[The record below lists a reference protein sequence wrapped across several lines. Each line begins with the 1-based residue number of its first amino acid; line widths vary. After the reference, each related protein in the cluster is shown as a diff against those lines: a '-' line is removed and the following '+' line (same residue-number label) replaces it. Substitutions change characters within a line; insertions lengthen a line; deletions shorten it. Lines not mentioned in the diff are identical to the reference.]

1 MTRAVL
7 QRLSGAAMVMFVVA
21 SIAFV
26 VIRLAPGD
34 PAALML
40 GPDASAAQVA
50 ALRARLGLD
59 APLWRQ
65 YLDYLLAAL
74 HGDLGNSIFLGRPVV
89 QALAER
95 VEPTLCLTLMAIVLA
110 LAIGIPAGSIAAV
123 RRGGLL
129 DQAVLTAAMLA
140 ASLPAFWLALL
151 LIRRFATD
159 LHWFPASG
167 YGPPDASFLE
177 RMRHLLLPAVVLG
190 LNNSALV
197 TRFTRASMLDVLGE
211 DYVRTARAKG
221 LRETGVMLRHV
232 LRPGLVPVLT
242 VVGMSMALLLGGAVV
257 TETVFG
263 LPGVGSLVV
272 SAVLRR
278 DYPVL
283 QGALLVI
290 AGVYVLVNLLVDL
303 LYLAA
308 DPRLRS

>member
-1 MTRAVL
+1 MAHAVL
-7 QRLSGAAMVMFVVA
+7 RRIGGAICVMFVVA
-21 SIAFV
+21 SLAFV

-40 GPDASAAQVA
+40 GPEASTAQVE

-65 YLDYLLAAL
+65 YLDYLGAAVR
-74 HGDLGNSIFLGRPVV
+74 GDLGTSIFLGRPVV

-95 VEPTLCLTLMAIVLA
+95 VEPTLCLTLMAIA
-110 LAIGIPAGSIAAV
+110 LAMAIGLPAGSVAAMH
-123 RRGGLL
+123 RGKGL
-129 DQAVLTAAMLA
+129 DQVVLTAAMLA
-140 ASLPAFWLALL
+140 ASLPAFWLALM
-151 LIRRFATD
+151 LIRRFAVG

-167 YGPPDASFLE
+167 YGPPDASFAD
-177 RMRHLLLPAVVLG
+177 RMRCLLLPAVVLG

-211 DYVRTARAKG
+211 DFVRTARAKG
-221 LRETGVMLRHV
+221 VRESGVLLRHV

-242 VVGMSMALLLGGAVV
+242 VIGLSMALLLGGAVV
-257 TETVFG
+257 VEAVFG

-278 DYPVL
+278 DYPVI
-283 QGALLVI
+283 QGALLAI
-290 AGVYVLVNLLVDL
+290 AGIYVLVNLAVDL

-308 DPRLRS
+308 DPRLRA

>member
-1 MTRAVL
+1 MTLAVL
-7 QRLSGAAMVMFVVA
+7 RRIGGAAIVMFVVA
-21 SIAFV
+21 SLAFV

-50 ALRARLGLD
+50 AVRARLGLD

-65 YLDYLLAAL
+65 YLDYLLAAAR
-74 HGDLGNSIFLGRPVV
+74 GDLGNSIFLGRPVV

-95 VEPTLCLTLMAIVLA
+95 VEPTLCLTLMAITLA
-110 LAIGIPAGSIAAV
+110 LAIGLPAGSVAAMN
-123 RRGGLL
+123 RGGVL
-129 DQAVLTAAMLA
+129 DAAMLA
-140 ASLPAFWLALL
+140 ASLPAFWLALI
-151 LIRRFATD
+151 LIRRFAVG

-177 RMRHLLLPAVVLG
+177 RMRYLLLPAVVLG

-211 DYVRTARAKG
+211 DFVRTARAKG
-221 LRETGVMLRHV
+221 LRETMVLLRHV

-242 VVGMSMALLLGGAVV
+242 VVGLSVALLLGGAVV

-278 DYPVL
+278 DYPVI
-283 QGALLVI
+283 QGALLAI
-290 AGVYVLVNLLVDL
+290 AGVYVLVNLVVDL

-308 DPRLRS
+308 DPRLRT

>member
-1 MTRAVL
+1 MTLAVL
-7 QRLSGAAMVMFVVA
+7 RRIGGAAIVMFVVA
-21 SIAFV
+21 SLAFV

-40 GPDASAAQVA
+40 GPDASAAQVT

-59 APLWRQ
+59 SPLWRQ
-65 YLDYLLAAL
+65 YLDYLLAAVR
-74 HGDLGNSIFLGRPVV
+74 GDLGTSIFLGRPVV

-95 VEPTLCLTLMAIVLA
+95 VEPTLCLTLMAITLA
-110 LAIGIPAGSIAAV
+110 LAIGLPAGSVAAKN
-123 RRGGLL
+123 RGGTL
-129 DQAVLTAAMLA
+129 DQVVLTAAMLA
-140 ASLPAFWLALL
+140 ASLPAFWLALM
-151 LIRRFATD
+151 LIRRFAVG

-177 RMRHLLLPAVVLG
+177 RMHYLLLPAVVLG

-211 DYVRTARAKG
+211 DFVRTARAKG
-221 LRETGVMLRHV
+221 LRETAVLLRHV

-242 VVGMSMALLLGGAVV
+242 VVGLSVALLLGGAVV

-278 DYPVL
+278 DYPVI
-283 QGALLVI
+283 QGALLAI
-290 AGVYVLVNLLVDL
+290 AGVYVLVNLIVDL

-308 DPRLRS
+308 DPRLRT

>member
-1 MTRAVL
+1 MTLAVL
-7 QRLSGAAMVMFVVA
+7 RRIGGAAIVMFVVA
-21 SIAFV
+21 SLAFV

-50 ALRARLGLD
+50 AVRARLGLD

-65 YLDYLLAAL
+65 YLDYLLAAAR
-74 HGDLGNSIFLGRPVV
+74 GDLGNSIFLGRPVV

-95 VEPTLCLTLMAIVLA
+95 VEPTLCLTLMAITLA
-110 LAIGIPAGSIAAV
+110 LAIGLPAGSVAAMN
-123 RRGGLL
+123 RGGVL

-140 ASLPAFWLALL
+140 ASLPAFWLALI
-151 LIRRFATD
+151 LIRRFAVG

-177 RMRHLLLPAVVLG
+177 RMRYLLLPAVVLG

-211 DYVRTARAKG
+211 DFVRTARAKG
-221 LRETGVMLRHV
+221 LRETMVLLRHV

-242 VVGMSMALLLGGAVV
+242 VVGLSVALLLGGAVV

-278 DYPVL
+278 DYPVI
-283 QGALLVI
+283 QGALLAI
-290 AGVYVLVNLLVDL
+290 AGVYVLVNLVVDL

-308 DPRLRS
+308 DPRLRT